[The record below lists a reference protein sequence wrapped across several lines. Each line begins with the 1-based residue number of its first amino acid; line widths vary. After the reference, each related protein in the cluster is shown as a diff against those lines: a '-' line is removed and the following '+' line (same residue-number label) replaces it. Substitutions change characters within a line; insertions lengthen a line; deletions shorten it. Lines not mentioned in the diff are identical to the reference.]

1 MELLPARD
9 DLLADKVSIAL
20 LLISEGLEV
29 LLNLKPDDRGRLVSE
44 VVGQLV
50 RVHDDGRG

>member
-1 MELLPARD
+1 MELPPIRD

-20 LLISEGLEV
+20 LLVSQRLKM

>member
-1 MELLPARD
+1 MELPPIRD

-20 LLISEGLEV
+20 LLVSQRLEV